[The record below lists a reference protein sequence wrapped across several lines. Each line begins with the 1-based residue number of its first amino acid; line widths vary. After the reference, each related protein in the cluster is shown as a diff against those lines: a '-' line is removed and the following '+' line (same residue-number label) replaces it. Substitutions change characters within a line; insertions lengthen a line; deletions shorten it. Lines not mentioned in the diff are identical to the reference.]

1 MIKSRI
7 WILIFSSLVILSST
21 VRSAEPVKLRSSV
34 SPEFPTGLHYKYLH
48 YIAEQME
55 LELDIYPMPF
65 ARRLASLK
73 SGEIDIM
80 VGLKHTH
87 KQRKFSFLQ
96 PSYESLKAIYFIRK
110 SDQARMQQ
118 ASDLANLIGGFSID
132 EKEFIEQVRS
142 QFKDVV
148 TVTNLEQKIKLLA
161 RGRIDTFVHFESSA
175 EFKIREMG
183 MQQRLIKADYQPAD
197 ILDYNIGISLLSP
210 LLPLREKLENVI
222 EQGVANGDFVNI
234 RLQHEA
240 AIETD

>member
-1 MIKSRI
+1 
-7 WILIFSSLVILSST
+7 
-21 VRSAEPVKLRSSV
+21 
-34 SPEFPTGLHYKYLH
+34 
-48 YIAEQME
+48 ME
-55 LELDIYPMPF
+55 LELDIYPIPF

-118 ASDLANLIGGFSID
+118 ASDLAHLIGGFSID

-183 MQQRLIKADYQPAD
+183 MRLIKADYQPAD
-197 ILDYNIGISLLSP
+197 NLDYHIGISLLSP

-222 EQGVANGDFVNI
+222 EQGVANGDLVNI